1 MAEYI
6 PRSSLD
12 QQKEE
17 PTKERKKLDP
27 VVQSAPQPKK
37 QTTWDKF
44 KSAMISEDSQSLGD
58 YLLFDVMVPAFK
70 QTIQSLVNNA
80 VDMLLF
86 GGSGPRSNN
95 MPANRVSYRSYFDNQ
110 RGGYSAPSY
119 ANRPRTATYNYE
131 ENVFASRGDAEA
143 VFYRMQ
149 EIIDRYQVVR
159 VADYLELSDRPSS
172 YVDNN
177 YGWTDLST
185 VRILRARNG
194 GYYLDLPRPI
204 AIDND

>member
-17 PTKERKKLDP
+17 PVKERKKLDP

-86 GGSGPRSNN
+86 GGSGPRNNN

-110 RGGYSAPSY
+110 RGYSSPSY